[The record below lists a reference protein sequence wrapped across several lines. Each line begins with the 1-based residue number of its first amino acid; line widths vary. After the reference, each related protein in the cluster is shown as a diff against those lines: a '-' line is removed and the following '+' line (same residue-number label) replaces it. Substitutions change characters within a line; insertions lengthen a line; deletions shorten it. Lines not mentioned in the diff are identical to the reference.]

1 MIVSFFTRR
10 SSQIRCILVKPLTS
24 LESAT
29 SKLSFLYWRLS
40 RVAVTNIRCQ
50 KKWFSFK
57 EQQSQYWD
65 KKEKERRSQCFY
77 FMSALFWLADMFSV
91 DLCFTFAFICW
102 FSLKTSSYMVTKIRV
117 WITRDLTGASAFNW
131 ETKGSFTTMLV
142 SWVGSERQLSLSP
155 KSSTQHQHLPCAC
168 EMQADLTKLLFFVP
182 F

>member
-1 MIVSFFTRR
+1 M
-10 SSQIRCILVKPLTS
+10 RCILVKPLMP

-29 SKLSFLYWRLS
+29 SISCPFCIDALAQWLWQILDAR
-40 RVAVTNIRCQ
+40 R
-50 KKWFSFK
+50 KWSSFK

-65 KKEKERRSQCFY
+65 KKEKERKSQCFC
-77 FMSALFWLADMFSV
+77 FMSALFWLADKFSV

-102 FSLKTSSYMVTKIRV
+102 FSLKTNSYMVTKIRV
-117 WITRDLTGASAFNW
+117 WMTGDLTGPSAFNW

-155 KSSTQHQHLPCAC
+155 KSSATQHQHLACAC